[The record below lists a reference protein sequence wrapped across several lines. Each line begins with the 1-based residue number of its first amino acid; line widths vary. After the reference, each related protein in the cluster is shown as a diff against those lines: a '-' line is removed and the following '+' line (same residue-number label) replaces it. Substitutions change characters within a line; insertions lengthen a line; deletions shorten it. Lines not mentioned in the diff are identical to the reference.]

1 MGSQRTAART
11 RSATEYA
18 PGARERLTAVLGRTV
33 SSSQV
38 AGLVGAQPGERVSV
52 DGYLQIRATAPD
64 GSAFYVYV
72 NRGATGP
79 VLWVAGYHRPGSP
92 ADVAPTDAGRLA
104 TQVRTARALG
114 ISSLFTKA
122 TKAESLHLALL
133 GWDTPLSAIIPH
145 ETSGARLPASLAH
158 FQTLQAL
165 MRDPGG
171 QAWWQ
176 RYGGTPGL
184 HFDTRPRSDSMKQFA
199 RYRRGAS

>member
-1 MGSQRTAART
+1 MGSQRTSVRT

-18 PGARERLTAVLGRTV
+18 PGAQERLSATLGRRVTDR
-33 SSSQV
+33 QV

-52 DGYLQIRATAPD
+52 DRYGQITAHAA
-64 GSAFYVYV
+64 GGTAFYAYLHRSAAGV
-72 NRGATGP
+72 T
-79 VLWVAGYHRPGSP
+79 LWAAGYHRPGGLV
-92 ADVAPTDAGRLA
+92 DVAPTDAGRLA
-104 TQVRTARALG
+104 TQVHTARALG

-133 GWDTPLSAIIPH
+133 GWDSPLSAIIPH

-158 FQTLQAL
+158 YQTLQAL

-199 RYRRGAS
+199 RYRRGAP